1 MNPSTKI
8 TTYNNINISY
18 TIEGEGDTL
27 VLLHGYM
34 MSKEVFRSI
43 SSLLSETLR
52 VISIDLP
59 GHGQTGVFAPVHTM
73 DLMADVVRIV
83 LEECDV
89 DKCVIA
95 GHSMG
100 GYVALDFAERYEV
113 LLNGLILLNSSA
125 LKDTAEAKRN
135 RLRMI
140 DVVRANRHGFITEFL
155 PNLFAPKNV
164 AKHQDTIDEI
174 IEIADMMNSDNIISA
189 QFGMVERT
197 GKTRLL
203 RNLDIPF
210 LLVSGKLDPR
220 QPIDKVLSQVEL
232 PRHAELLLLDNV
244 GHVSFVE
251 AETIV
256 AETIRNFTQ
265 KAFLIA

>member
-1 MNPSTKI
+1 MNPVTKI

-18 TIEGEGDTL
+18 TTEGEGDTL

-52 VISIDLP
+52 VIAIDLP

-73 DLMADVVRIV
+73 ELMADVVRIV

-89 DKCVIA
+89 DKCVMV

-113 LLNGLILLNSSA
+113 LLKGLGLMNSSA

-135 RLRMI
+135 RLRMVDI
-140 DVVRANRHGFITEFL
+140 VRANRHGFINEFL
-155 PNLFAPKNV
+155 PNLFAPRNI
-164 AKHQDTIDEI
+164 AKYKDSIDEI
-174 IEIADMMNSDNIISA
+174 IEIANMMNAENIASA
-189 QFGMVERT
+189 QLGMVERT

-203 RNLDIPF
+203 RSLDIPF
-210 LLVSGKLDPR
+210 MLISGKLDPR
-220 QPIDKVLSQVEL
+220 QPIDKVLSQIEL
-232 PRHAELLLLDNV
+232 PKHAELLLLDGV
-244 GHVSFVE
+244 GHVSFIE
-251 AETIV
+251 AESVV
-256 AETIRNFTQ
+256 AEVLRSFTHRC
-265 KAFLIA
+265 FL